1 MPLYHLEDYMVNG
14 TERAQR
20 YRKSQMVKQHTARTI
35 FTCAWHP
42 CALATA
48 SGAAQTL
55 PYAYTLDTP
64 RLTPLYRASDLPQGR
79 ETRRG

>member
-1 MPLYHLEDYMVNG
+1 
-14 TERAQR
+14 
-20 YRKSQMVKQHTARTI
+20 MVKQHTARTM

-55 PYAYTLDTP
+55 PYAYMLDKP
-64 RLTPLYRASDLPQGR
+64 RLTLYTGPPTYPKAERPEEDDELVVMYLTDSKLTSDN
-79 ETRRG
+79 